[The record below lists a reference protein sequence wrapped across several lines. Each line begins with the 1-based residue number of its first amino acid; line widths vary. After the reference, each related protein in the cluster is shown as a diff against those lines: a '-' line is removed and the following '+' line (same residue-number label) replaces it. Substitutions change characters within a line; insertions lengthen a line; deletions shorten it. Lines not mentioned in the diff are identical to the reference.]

1 MNEPMSLENLDK
13 EFKDL
18 VGKPVMYEETKNAK
32 VME

>member
-13 EFKDL
+13 EYKEL
-18 VGKPVMYEETKNAK
+18 VGKPVVNEEAKNAK